1 MYSQTIA
8 YGLFFARMRK
18 GGHFS
23 RKGAASE
30 IPHSIGILREIFDYI
45 SLGGLS
51 TQVKWIVDEISDVLA
66 SVNVKDILSVNPDP
80 FFPSYEKFLTV
91 YDPIAKRRRGVF
103 HTPEPVVSYIVR
115 SLQIILKAH
124 FHLPEGLAGGTLTF
138 LTQAVKEAV
147 KEFTTNYG
155 DGGKGKFIF
164 AEFLCF

>member
-1 MYSQTIA
+1 
-8 YGLFFARMRK
+8 MRK

-30 IPHSIGILREIFDYI
+30 IPHSMGILREIFDYI

-80 FFPSYEKFLTV
+80 FFPFYEKFLTV

-115 SLQIILKAH
+115 SLQIILKEH
-124 FHLPEGLAGGTLTF
+124 FHLPEGLAEKKVTVLDPAGGTLTF